1 MPTTPQMLQ
10 GYRVLDFT
18 QFVAGPTCTRLL
30 AEVGAEVIK
39 LELAPFGDRVRADGL
54 KSLAPEYKGSSH
66 STYYMQHNHSK
77 LSFAID
83 LKKPGAKEIV
93 MSLIPQV
100 DVVVENFAPRVID
113 RLGFAYKDVKAVN
126 PKIIMCS
133 ISMAGQTGP
142 LSNKAGYD
150 FIGQAYA
157 GITDG
162 IGQVDGPPA
171 MTTMAIGDVSTGVAA
186 AMAIGFA
193 LLHRERTGEG
203 QYLDASLLDTYF
215 HMHEKTVPI
224 VSLRGDK
231 FHPTRSGSLHPDGGT
246 TGIFHFRGD
255 QYVQITST
263 PHQWPQFVRALGM
276 PELATDPRFKDARG
290 RRDNKEQLRDVIE
303 DWLSKLPSRDDAIAA
318 LDAERVP
325 CAPVLTVNEA
335 VKHPHLNERKTV
347 RWVKD
352 PLLGTVAIPAVPVK
366 FSAWPDR
373 TEVRSARLGEDNDR
387 VLSELLK
394 MPADQ
399 IRKLYAEGILVRDP
413 TLESK
418 PS

>member
-1 MPTTPQMLQ
+1 MSDKPRMLE

-18 QFVAGPTCTRLL
+18 QFVAGPTCSRLL
-30 AEVGAEVIK
+30 AEMGAEVVK
-39 LELAPFGDRVRADGL
+39 LELAPEGDRVRAMGL
-54 KSLAPEYKGSSH
+54 KPRRREEKASSH
-66 STYYMQHNHSK
+66 STYYMQHDHSK

-83 LKKPGAKEIV
+83 MKKPGARELV
-93 MSLIPQV
+93 MSMVPQV
-100 DVVVENFAPRVID
+100 DVIVENFAPRVID
-113 RLGFAYKDVKAVN
+113 RLGFAYKDVKKVN

-142 LSNKAGYD
+142 LSVKAGYD
-150 FIGQAYA
+150 FVGQAYA

-171 MTTMAIGDVSTGVAA
+171 LTTMAIGDVSTGVAA

-231 FHPTRSGSLHPDGGT
+231 FRPTRSGSLHPDGGT
-246 TGIFHFRGD
+246 TGIFHFRDD

-276 PELATDPRFKDARG
+276 PELASDPRFKDARG

-303 DWLSKLPSRDDAIAA
+303 SWLSKFPTRDAAVAA

-335 VKHPHLNERKTV
+335 IKHPHLNERKTV
-347 RWVKD
+347 RWIQD
-352 PLLGTVAIPAVPVK
+352 PLLGKVAIPGVPVK
-366 FSAWPDR
+366 FSAWPDK
-373 TEVRSARLGEDNDR
+373 TEVRAARFGEDNER
-387 VLSELLK
+387 VLRDLLK
-394 MPADQ
+394 MPEDK
-399 IRKLYAEGILVRDP
+399 IRKLYADNVLVRDP
-413 TLESK
+413 TLQT
-418 PS
+418 